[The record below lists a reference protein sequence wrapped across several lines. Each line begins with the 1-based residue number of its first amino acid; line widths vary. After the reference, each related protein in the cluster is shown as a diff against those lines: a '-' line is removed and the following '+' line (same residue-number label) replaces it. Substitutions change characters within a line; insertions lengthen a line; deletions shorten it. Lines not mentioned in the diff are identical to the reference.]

1 MLGEGVLMDDHTKYW
16 VGFNLVKGIG
26 PVRLQALIDS
36 LGDVRSAWQA
46 SAGQLRSAGLS
57 SRLTS
62 RVIQVRQSQDLDQLL
77 DEIRH
82 RGLTVLTWADSDYPE
97 RLREIPQ
104 SPPVLYLSGSLAKE
118 DQAAV
123 AVVGTRRMTSYGRQA
138 AEEISRFL
146 ARSGVTVV
154 SGLARGVD
162 GIAHR
167 AALEM
172 EGRTL
177 AVLGSGVDRIYPP
190 EHRGL
195 AGEISHRGAVISD
208 YPLGTPP
215 DGSNFPP
222 RNRIISGLSLA
233 VVVIEAGRKS
243 GALITARYAAE
254 QGRDVF
260 ALPGKIYAPESKG
273 TNYLI
278 RQGAHPL
285 TAPEQITDFLELIGA
300 DPGGGSQRELPANST
315 EAALY
320 EILGADPLHVDEICV
335 RSGLSAAE
343 VTAALTVMELKG
355 LVRKAGGMKYHS
367 V

>member
-1 MLGEGVLMDDHTKYW
+1 MDDHLQYW
-16 VGFNLVKGIG
+16 LGFNQVKGIG

-36 LGDVRSAWQA
+36 LGDVRTAWQA
-46 SAGQLRSAGLS
+46 SANQLQAAGLS
-57 SRLTS
+57 SRLTNRLIRIRRS
-62 RVIQVRQSQDLDQLL
+62 GSLDQLL
-77 DEIRH
+77 DQVRERE
-82 RGLTVLTWADSDYPE
+82 LTVLTWENPAYPD
-97 RLREIPQ
+97 RLRDIPQ
-104 SPPVLYLSGSLAKE
+104 SPPVLYLSGSLREE
-118 DQAAV
+118 DSTAV

-138 AEEISRFL
+138 AGEIAHYL

-162 GIAHR
+162 GAAHR
-167 AALEM
+167 TALEAG
-172 EGRTL
+172 GRTL
-177 AVLGSGVDRIYPP
+177 AVLGSGMDRIYPP

-195 AGEISHRGAVISD
+195 AKEISGSGAVISD

-260 ALPGKIYAPESKG
+260 AVPGKIYAPESKG
-273 TNYLI
+273 ANYLL

-285 TAPEQITDFLELIGA
+285 TAPEQITEFLDLIGA
-300 DPGGGSQRELPANST
+300 EPAGGSPNQLPATPT
-315 EAALY
+315 EAVLY
-320 EILGADPLHVDEICV
+320 DILGADPVHVDELCAQ
-335 RSGLSAAE
+335 SGLSAAE

-355 LVRKAGGMKYHS
+355 LVRKAGGMKYHA

>member
-1 MLGEGVLMDDHTKYW
+1 MMDDHLKYW
-16 VGFNLVKGIG
+16 LGFNQVKGIG

-36 LGDVRSAWQA
+36 LGDVRTAWQA
-46 SAGQLRSAGLS
+46 SAGQLQAAGLS
-57 SRLTS
+57 SRLTNRLIRIRRS
-62 RVIQVRQSQDLDQLL
+62 GSLDQLL
-77 DEIRH
+77 DQVRDRE
-82 RGLTVLTWADSDYPE
+82 LTVLTWGDPAYPD
-97 RLREIPQ
+97 RLRDIPQ
-104 SPPVLYLSGSLAKE
+104 SPPVLYLSGSLREE
-118 DQAAV
+118 DSTAV

-138 AEEISRFL
+138 AGETARYL

-162 GIAHR
+162 GVAHR
-167 AALEM
+167 AALEAG
-172 EGRTL
+172 GRTL

-195 AGEISHRGAVISD
+195 AKEISGSGAVISD

-273 TNYLI
+273 ANYLL

-285 TAPEQITDFLELIGA
+285 TAPEQLTEFLDLIGA
-300 DPGGGSQRELPANST
+300 EPAGGSPDQLPANST
-315 EAALY
+315 EAVLY
-320 EILGADPLHVDEICV
+320 DILGADPVHVDELCAQ
-335 RSGLSAAE
+335 SGLSAAE

-355 LVRKAGGMKYHS
+355 LVSKAGGMKYHA